1 MKLPNPFGK
10 FMPGR
15 PRPAAPL
22 ETIHGLPTP
31 ATRSLVTAGA
41 DSSRDE

>member
-1 MKLPNPFGK
+1 MKLPNPFSR

-15 PRPAAPL
+15 PRPTPSL

-31 ATRSLVTAGA
+31 AVTKERVAGA
-41 DSSRDE
+41 DSSRDD